1 MSQVG
6 GDVFKHEGQGFFGQ
20 ANVMEYNNV
29 GVFQAYRDEE
39 IEKKQ
44 EGGKRVLKTELQ
56 F

>member
-6 GDVFKHEGQGFFGQ
+6 GDVLKHEGQGFFGQ
-20 ANVMEYNNV
+20 ANVMEYNDV

-39 IEKKQ
+39 IKKNKK
-44 EGGKRVLKTELQ
+44 GGKRVLKTELQ